1 MREQYAS
8 WPLIGKIALW
18 VLVLTVLWVAF
29 AMVIAGF
36 ASEDAKAAVAI
47 MLL

>member
-8 WPLIGKIALW
+8 WPLLGKIALW
-18 VLVLTVLWVAF
+18 VLVLMVLWVAF
-29 AMVIAGF
+29 AMAIAFF
-36 ASEDAKAAVAI
+36 ASEDADAAAAL